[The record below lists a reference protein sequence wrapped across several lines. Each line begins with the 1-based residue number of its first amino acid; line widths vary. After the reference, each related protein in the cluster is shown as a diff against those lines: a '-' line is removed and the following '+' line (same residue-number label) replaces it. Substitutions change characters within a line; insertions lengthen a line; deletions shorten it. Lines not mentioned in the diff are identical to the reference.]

1 MFIYNKVTPFSEIC
15 PLDSVNN
22 TQHCEVR
29 GEAGDL
35 SEEDAAAG
43 VLSEAVNVT
52 EQWRRAVR
60 AVRGLTTLKSLH
72 LLTRNILKQKSSQV
86 LEKEHFYLKY
96 DCGTQSSVLIIF
108 NF

>member
-1 MFIYNKVTPFSEIC
+1 MVTPFSETC
-15 PLDSVNN
+15 LLDSVNN
-22 TQHCEVR
+22 TERCEVL

-60 AVRGLTTLKSLH
+60 GVRGLTTLKSLH
-72 LLTRNILKQKSSQV
+72 LLTRNILKQESSQV
-86 LEKEHFYLKY
+86 LE
-96 DCGTQSSVLIIF
+96 I
-108 NF
+108 